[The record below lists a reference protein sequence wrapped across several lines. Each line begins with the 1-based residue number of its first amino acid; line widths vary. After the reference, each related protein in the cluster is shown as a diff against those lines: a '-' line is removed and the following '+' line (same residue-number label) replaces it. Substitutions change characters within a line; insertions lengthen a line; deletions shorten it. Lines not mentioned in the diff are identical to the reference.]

1 MNKKL
6 FALIAIMGLAQGLHA
21 SEEIE
26 LGSIGDIEDMN
37 LNVDFSVRRSNAR
50 GEGLLRNSIAD
61 RLLESNSE
69 NPQNGNLRGR
79 MIPRVL
85 SFEGLLPSVSLDD
98 MRDSDSDNN
107 GELFDDMSDS
117 DLDSYDEL
125 VDDVQEVRDRYD
137 YFNSRSDYPG
147 TYYEELEEADVEEM
161 NNDND
166 RFICR

>member
-1 MNKKL
+1 MRSYIMNKKL

-37 LNVDFSVRRSNAR
+37 LNVDFSARRSNAR

-69 NPQNGNLRGR
+69 NPQNGMLRGR
-79 MIPRVL
+79 VIPRL
-85 SFEGLLPSVSLDD
+85 LLPVSYIPLDD

-117 DLDSYDEL
+117 DLDSDDEL
-125 VDDVQEVRDRYD
+125 VDDVQ
-137 YFNSRSDYPG
+137 
-147 TYYEELEEADVEEM
+147 EM

-166 RFICR
+166 RFIDR